1 MWPVVPLTSSLVLSS
16 AAVAANVAVL
26 SLGMWERR
34 RRIVLGGAAVLGG
47 VVLAHAA
54 WWFGPVF
61 AAKYWGA
68 TIASLLL
75 CFAIPMIPAALVAM
89 AGRALAKRWVRR
101 KETELT
107 PPPPAA
113 ISRRA
118 FVSVVTAAAPVVAGA
133 ATTAGFASANAAPN
147 VPLVRLPYADLAP
160 ELRGFRILQLSDLH
174 LGVERRT
181 RDVEAL
187 VRALHDA
194 RQIPDLVVLTGDVA
208 EDPAELVPAM
218 KALRELGAPMGIY
231 ASLGNHEYFGDVLR
245 TRRDYDR
252 AGVPLLVSAGHTLRR
267 GGARLH
273 LSGLDDP
280 RAMHGDHDPFL
291 RASLDRALDG
301 APSDAFHLVLSHRP
315 EGLVPAA
322 RENLGL
328 VLSGHTHGG
337 QVGFANKSAFEPIWP
352 ESYLWGRYRRG
363 STHLYT
369 TSGFGHWFPFRLL
382 CPTEAPLVELVGA

>member
-1 MWPVVPLTSSLVLSS
+1 MWPVVPLTSSLFLSS

-26 SLGMWERR
+26 SVGMWEARG
-34 RRIVLGGAAVLGG
+34 RIVRVGAVVLGLS
-47 VVLAHAA
+47 VVAHAA
-54 WWFGPVF
+54 WWLGPVF
-61 AAKYWGA
+61 AATYWGA
-68 TIASLLL
+68 TAASFLL
-75 CFAIPMIPAALVAM
+75 CFAAPMVPASLVATVS
-89 AGRALAKRWVRR
+89 RTLAKRWARR
-101 KETELT
+101 PETT
-107 PPPPAA
+107 SPPPPPAA
-113 ISRRA
+113 MSRRA
-118 FVSVVTAAAPVVAGA
+118 FVSAATAAAPVVAA
-133 ATTAGFASANAAPN
+133 TATTVGFASANATPD
-147 VPLVRLPYADLAP
+147 VPLVRLPYADLPP
-160 ELRGFRILQLSDLH
+160 ELRGLRILQLSDLH

-187 VRALHDA
+187 VRALHD
-194 RQIPDLVVLTGDVA
+194 RGQVPDLVVLTGDVA

-231 ASLGNHEYFGDVLR
+231 ASLGNHEYFGDVQR

-267 GGARLH
+267 GKARLH

-322 RENLGL
+322 KEELGL
-328 VLSGHTHGG
+328 VLAGHTHGG

-363 STHLYT
+363 RTQLYT

-382 CPTEAPLVELVGA
+382 CPTEAPLVELVGV